1 MPKSSNPV
9 TTRGGA
15 SINLVLT
22 VIVLLVA
29 VGVIGGVL
37 YAKGGTNNQ
46 QQPGPDQTVPAATL
60 NPPDANTLSKSPDG
74 KVVLTEFLDFQCP
87 SCQQF
92 YQQLTKELE
101 QKYQGRI
108 TYVTRNYPLVQAHPL
123 SMLAAHA
130 SEAAAAQGKYP
141 QMYHELNDNWNTWAL
156 DSPGAQEPSSNAPRA
171 QQLFTSYAQQIGL
184 DVNKFQQDLNS
195 PAIDA
200 KVKKDMADGD
210 KAGVSGTPTFFL
222 NGKKLDFSNG
232 VSKQSFYQQ
241 IDQALGK

>member
-1 MPKSSNPV
+1 VPKSSNPV
-9 TTRGGA
+9 TKRGGA

-22 VIVLLVA
+22 VIVLVVA

-37 YAKGGTNNQ
+37 YAKGGNGNQ
-46 QQPGPDQTVPAATL
+46 QQPGPDQTVPAAVL

-74 KVVLTEFLDFQCP
+74 KVVLTEFMDYQCP

-92 YQQLTKELE
+92 YQQLTKEME

-108 TYVTRNYPLVQAHPL
+108 TYVVRNYPLAQAHPL
-123 SMLAAHA
+123 AEPAARA
-130 SEAAAAQGKYP
+130 AEAAAAQGKFAE
-141 QMYHELNDNWNTWAL
+141 MYHQLNENWSKWAV
-156 DSPGAQEPSSNAPRA
+156 DSPGAQEPSSNVQRA
-171 QQLFTSYAQQIGL
+171 QQMFAGYAQQIGL
-184 DVNKFQQDLNS
+184 DVNKYQQDVSS

-222 NGKKLDFSNG
+222 NGKKLDFSSG
-232 VSKQSFYQQ
+232 VSKQSFYGQ
-241 IDQALGK
+241 IDQALAK